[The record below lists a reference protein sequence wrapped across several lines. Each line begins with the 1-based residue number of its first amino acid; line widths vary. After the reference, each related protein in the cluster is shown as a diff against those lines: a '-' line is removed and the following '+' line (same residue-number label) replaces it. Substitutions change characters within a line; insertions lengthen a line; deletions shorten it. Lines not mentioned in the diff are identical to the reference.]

1 MRKNFYLVW
10 GNLAHVLQLLLE
22 SVLTS
27 FICCPPCC
35 SANQRPPP
43 SKAQPMGALPA
54 PPLRRN
60 SCGHLGKLSRHPAPV
75 VSTARACWFGKHPQK
90 TDLSEHIS
98 KVAID
103 PPSSPRASLL
113 NCSERKERI
122 CFLSAGVRGGGGGG
136 GGRESMF
143 EDWFASTTLAQASE
157 SRTSMLLATPC
168 PKT

>member
-1 MRKNFYLVW
+1 M
-10 GNLAHVLQLLLE
+10 
-22 SVLTS
+22 TS

-43 SKAQPMGALPA
+43 SEAQPMGALPA

-75 VSTARACWFGKHPQK
+75 VSTARACWFGKHPQN
-90 TDLSEHIS
+90 TDLLGHIS

-136 GGRESMF
+136 ESMF
-143 EDWFASTTLAQASE
+143 EDWFAPTHHSCSSLRKPNQHAPGHSLSKDMRTTFE
-157 SRTSMLLATPC
+157 I
-168 PKT
+168 

>member
-1 MRKNFYLVW
+1 MKNNANNVNLKDVNIKSWIMSPITSLRIVCSSKWILCPLNSYASKNHLMWEKNLYLVW

-22 SVLTS
+22 SVLTP

-43 SKAQPMGALPA
+43 SEAQPMGALPA

-75 VSTARACWFGKHPQK
+75 VSTARACWFGKLPQK

-103 PPSSPRASLL
+103 PPSSPRASL
-113 NCSERKERI
+113 
-122 CFLSAGVRGGGGGG
+122 
-136 GGRESMF
+136 
-143 EDWFASTTLAQASE
+143 Q
-157 SRTSMLLATPC
+157 
-168 PKT
+168 